1 MSGGTRSTVADTVG
15 GPCLTRHA
23 LDAASRQKRAR
34 STRRSSQFGACLIVA
49 ARVAEGK
56 MAVFALKCRGG
67 VALGGR
73 GRGKGRKARGHRS
86 DVFKDASAVAVF
98 ALQNRS

>member
-1 MSGGTRSTVADTVG
+1 
-15 GPCLTRHA
+15 
-23 LDAASRQKRAR
+23 
-34 STRRSSQFGACLIVA
+34 
-49 ARVAEGK
+49 
-56 MAVFALKCRGG
+56 MAVFALKCRGE

-73 GRGKGRKARGHRS
+73 GRGKGLKAREHRL